1 MLLAVAVVVLVFV
14 LAARLAFHFFCFF
27 LCVKISSIC
36 CQLCVQFST
45 FVSLI
50 FRVVVSDNDNN
61 IASYQEL
68 HDEVCRLANVLKTHG
83 VKKGDSVC
91 IYMPMTPY
99 VVYSMLACARI
110 GAVHSVVFAGFSAE
124 ALHARIVAAQSKVVI
139 TADEVCD
146 SA

>member
-1 MLLAVAVVVLVFV
+1 
-14 LAARLAFHFFCFF
+14 
-27 LCVKISSIC
+27 
-36 CQLCVQFST
+36 
-45 FVSLI
+45 
-50 FRVVVSDNDNN
+50 
-61 IASYQEL
+61 
-68 HDEVCRLANVLKTHG
+68 VCRLANVLKTHG

-139 TADEVCD
+139 TADEVRD
-146 SA
+146 SACAWDLVSVRDSACAWDLVSVRDSACAWDLVSVRDSA

>member
-1 MLLAVAVVVLVFV
+1 MFD
-14 LAARLAFHFFCFF
+14 FSPFFSYLF
-27 LCVKISSIC
+27 
-36 CQLCVQFST
+36 
-45 FVSLI
+45 
-50 FRVVVSDNDNN
+50 FRVVVPNN
-61 IASYQEL
+61 NNNNNNTIASYQEL

-139 TADEVCD
+139 TADEVRD